1 MKTGSN
7 LFAPDKNTPPKG
19 TTSWA
24 KLSYF
29 QKFAIIT
36 MVFALPVLAFIP
48 LAYEQYQRIDQYGTK
63 EAQGV
68 LYLRNLWDLSDSLH
82 NYVAVSTN
90 VENGVADK
98 TDLTR
103 AKNNVTDA
111 LNALKENTEIEKNL
125 GLSITAQNL
134 EDAWKNSQDINNTLQ
149 LNVTVS
155 NVIRE
160 VGDKSFLILDPDLDT
175 YYLMDAV
182 LLRLPENQ
190 NNLYTIERLTQKVDS
205 GSALTPEEYQQLQ
218 NDVNIIQNNLEDIT
232 KNLKVVAENNK
243 NNVFSLALTE
253 SLDSHKS
260 NFDTYSKEVLSYT
273 SANSSGTSSQ
283 ASTLFTEVINTEAVF
298 YNAASSALEQGI
310 QSRVS
315 SYSFS
320 IEFYSIVSIL
330 SILVAFTLGNQLL
343 RSIIV
348 PLQKTIE
355 ASEKFAAGEFH
366 TRIDY
371 TTADEAGL
379 IIQAF
384 NKLAEEID
392 VKQNNLQL
400 RSNALENKT
409 SELETIAKVSR
420 EITSFRDLSS
430 LLTAATNLI
439 HENFGYYHVGIFLL
453 DERKEFAVLAASN
466 SEGGKRMLE
475 RGHHLKVGETGIVG
489 YVSQTLE
496 ARIALDVG
504 KDAVFFNNPDLPET
518 RSELALPLVVNTQI
532 LGVLDV
538 QSTQPEAF
546 DQEDVKTL
554 NILADQLAIAI
565 QNANLFSEAEKAIEA
580 TRATYGQLSREAWNR
595 ILRSQAKVGFLA
607 TPPSTVQIQ
616 NETLESNIAK
626 AIETGDLIHDADGL
640 TISVPV
646 KIRGQIIGAIRLK
659 KSDISEAWTQDE
671 TNLAIALS
679 DQLSGALE
687 SARLYRESQQRAYR
701 ESLVSDISARINAS
715 ATRDL
720 IIRETVQEL
729 GQSLVNTS
737 VTFQLLDQ
745 SFSENPNNGNGR
757 TAKSSRNE

>member
-7 LFAPDKNTPPKG
+7 LFAPNKNSFRRG
-19 TTSWA
+19 ITSWA

-29 QKFAIIT
+29 QKFTIIT

-63 EAQGV
+63 EGQGV

-82 NYVAVSTN
+82 NYIIVNTN
-90 VENGVADK
+90 VENGSSDK

-125 GLSITAQNL
+125 GLSVTSQNL
-134 EDAWKNSQDINNTLQ
+134 EDAWKSSQDSNNALQ
-149 LNVTVS
+149 LSVTIS

-175 YYLMDAV
+175 YYLMDAI

-190 NNLYTIERLTQKVDS
+190 NNLYTIKQLTQKVDS
-205 GSALTPEEYQQLQ
+205 GGKLTAEEYLQLQ
-218 NDVNIIQNNLEDIT
+218 NGINIIQNNLEDVT
-232 KNLKVVAENNK
+232 KNLGVVAENNK
-243 NNVFSLALTE
+243 NSVYSLALTE
-253 SLDSHKS
+253 NLDSYKS
-260 NFDTYSKEVLSYT
+260 DFNAYSKEVLAYT
-273 SANSSGTSSQ
+273 SVNGSGSSTQ
-283 ASTLFTEVINTEAVF
+283 ISTLFTEVIQAEAVF
-298 YNAASSALEQGI
+298 YNVASTALEQGI
-310 QSRVS
+310 QNRVNT
-315 SYSFS
+315 YSFS

-330 SILVAFTLGNQLL
+330 SILAAFTLGNQLL

-355 ASEKFAAGEFH
+355 ASEKFASGEFH
-366 TRIDY
+366 TRIEY
-371 TTADEAGL
+371 TTEDETGL

-392 VKQNNLQL
+392 VKQKSLLL
-400 RSNALENKT
+400 RSSALESKT

-430 LLTAATNLI
+430 LLTASTNLI

-489 YVSQTLE
+489 YVSQALE

-532 LGVLDV
+532 LGILDV

-595 ILRSQAKVGFLA
+595 ILRSQARVGFLA
-607 TPPSTVQIQ
+607 TPPSTIQIQ
-616 NETLESNIAK
+616 SETLESNIAK
-626 AIETGDLIHDADGL
+626 AIETGDLIHDTDGL

-729 GQSLVNTS
+729 GQSLVNAS

-745 SFSENPNNGNGR
+745 SLNENPANGNGR
-757 TAKSSRNE
+757 AAKSSRNE

>member
-1 MKTGSN
+1 MKTRTS
-7 LFAPDKNTPPKG
+7 LFAPGKNNTSKK
-19 TTSWA
+19 TIFSWA

-36 MVFALPVLAFIP
+36 AIFALPVLAFIP
-48 LAYEQYQRIDQYGTK
+48 LAYEQYLRIEQYGTK
-63 EAQGV
+63 EAQGTV
-68 LYLRNLWDLSDSLH
+68 YLRGLWSLSDSIH
-82 NYVAVSTN
+82 NYITI
-90 VENGVADK
+90 DK
-98 TDLTR
+98 DGNASQSEIND
-103 AKNNVTDA
+103 AKNKIDTS
-111 LNALKENTEIEKNL
+111 LSLLSENTEIEKSL
-125 GLSITAQNL
+125 GLSITSENL
-134 EDAWKNSQDINNTLQ
+134 TNKWKASQDVNNILQ
-149 LNVTVS
+149 ISADTS
-155 NVIRE
+155 NAIRE

-175 YYLMDAV
+175 YYLMDAI

-190 NNLYTIERLTQKVDS
+190 NNLYAIKILTQKITS
-205 GSALTPEEYQQLQ
+205 GSELTPEEQRELQ
-218 NDVNIIQNNLEDIT
+218 DNINTIKENTAAITNNLR
-232 KNLKVVAENNK
+232 VVSANNK
-243 NNVFSLALTE
+243 NDVFSSVLNEKLG
-253 SLDSHKS
+253 LYKS
-260 NFDTYSKEVLSYT
+260 NFDTYSNEVLSLT
-273 SANSSGTSSQ
+273 HANSSEKTLLLN
-283 ASTLFTEVINTEAVF
+283 TLFSETLKSEVDF
-298 YNAASSALEQGI
+298 YNNASSALERGI
-310 QSRVS
+310 QNRIN

-320 IEFYSIVSIL
+320 IELYVIVSIL
-330 SILVAFTLGNQLL
+330 SILAAFTLGNQLL
-343 RSIIV
+343 RSIII
-348 PLQKTIE
+348 PIQKTIE
-355 ASEKFAAGEFH
+355 ASESFAAGEFQ
-366 TRIDY
+366 TRVQYATD
-371 TTADEAGL
+371 DEAGL
-379 IIQAF
+379 ISRAF
-384 NKLAEEID
+384 NKLAEEIES
-392 VKQNNLQL
+392 KQKSFQL
-400 RSNALENKT
+400 RGNDLENKT
-409 SELETIAKVSR
+409 SKLETIAKVSR
-420 EITSFRDLSS
+420 EITSFRDLAS

-439 HENFGYYHVGIFLL
+439 YENFGYYHVGIFLL

-475 RGHHLKVGETGIVG
+475 RGHLLKVGETGIVG
-489 YVSQTLE
+489 YVSQSLE

-538 QSTQPEAF
+538 QSTHPEAF
-546 DQEDVKTL
+546 DQEDIKTL
-554 NILADQLAIAI
+554 YILADQLAIAI
-565 QNANLFSEAEKAIEA
+565 QNANLFSEAEKALES

-595 ILRSQAKVGFLA
+595 ILRSQARVGFLA

-616 NETLESNIAK
+616 SEALEPNIAK
-626 AIETGDLIHDADGL
+626 AIETGDLIHDTDGL

-659 KSDISEAWTQDE
+659 KSDIAEAWTQDE

-745 SFSENPNNGNGR
+745 SSGESQSTGTGR
-757 TAKSSRNE
+757 TAKVPRNE